1 MSAGPR
7 PDDRVIV
14 LFGGTGD
21 LARRKLMPGLFHL
34 HVAGLLP
41 REYRIVGS
49 APPLFALS
57 GISSAHMPEMRSRS
71 SASPSRTIHPGQ
83 ALSSGFR
90 SEWRN
95 QVTAPSWKQPSSG
108 LRRRSATHGPLYHLA
123 VPPAAFFSM
132 MGMLGE
138 SGLAKG
144 ARVIIEKPFGTDL
157 ASARAQPS
165 RRPPACA
172 LSLSCLTRTVR
183 TCRLRSR
190 SGRAADA
197 RPA

>member
-1 MSAGPR
+1 VSDNGMSAGPR

-71 SASPSRTIHPGQ
+71 SALPSRTIHPGQ

-90 SEWRN
+90 VCVLNRGAAG
-95 QVTAPSWKQPSSG
+95 TATNPG
-108 LRRRSATHGPLYHLA
+108 
-123 VPPAAFFSM
+123 AA
-132 MGMLGE
+132 
-138 SGLAKG
+138 
-144 ARVIIEKPFGTDL
+144 
-157 ASARAQPS
+157 
-165 RRPPACA
+165 
-172 LSLSCLTRTVR
+172 
-183 TCRLRSR
+183 
-190 SGRAADA
+190 
-197 RPA
+197 